1 MSNDLNINRCQYI
14 AMWYAGIP
22 IFMVVINTVYVYIY
36 IYQVHINTRS
46 IPRLLRLAGDRTRWK
61 RGDRSHQT
69 TRGDRRWSPAA
80 LRNPRHPEQKEW
92 GNGKSTGFQKKKK
105 TSNLSMYGWSLEQVA
120 WNMFGTWD
128 IKLCKETEDDDVDM
142 SWVNNKSR
150 GFRQPS
156 IYLPIYLS
164 IYIYACIYLY
174 IYICIDDIQQWLV
187 ELYDW
192 LVAER

>member
-1 MSNDLNINRCQYI
+1 MCI
-14 AMWYAGIP
+14 
-22 IFMVVINTVYVYIY
+22 YIY
-36 IYQVHINTRS
+36 IKFISIHGVYQGCYVWQVIARAGKEVTDRIKRPGEIADGHQLHWETQDTRNKKNEVTVKV
-46 IPRLLRLAGDRTRWK
+46 PVFK
-61 RGDRSHQT
+61 
-69 TRGDRRWSPAA
+69 
-80 LRNPRHPEQKEW
+80 
-92 GNGKSTGFQKKKK
+92 KKKK

-164 IYIYACIYLY
+164 IYMRVY
-174 IYICIDDIQQWLV
+174 IYIYMHRWYTTMIGWAIWLV
-187 ELYDW
+187 GGW
-192 LVAER
+192 AINW